1 MRNDKGI
8 RDPSFKIDMVYNSH
22 QIYNFQK
29 HDCSLSIKGSWSKW
43 LGVALVKMRIQV
55 LFISSVFWSG
65 QVESYCVKRSGDFV
79 LRPGLVRFGL
89 YLATCCMCFKLTCYF
104 LVNKRYTYSLKK
116 TRHYVL
122 LDPNQKK
129 NHNRKMS
136 SLHWGSCFHIQRLRH
151 ASVNIK
157 PLTAIRPICIW
168 KTKVTNSF
176 FIYPQDLFTLSFFKN
191 QDFTLFLSGWSL
203 FGGSIDQWLENIMME
218 RGVRLTPSCVEGCKS
233 YKVN

>member
-1 MRNDKGI
+1 
-8 RDPSFKIDMVYNSH
+8 
-22 QIYNFQK
+22 
-29 HDCSLSIKGSWSKW
+29 
-43 LGVALVKMRIQV
+43 
-55 LFISSVFWSG
+55 
-65 QVESYCVKRSGDFV
+65 
-79 LRPGLVRFGL
+79 
-89 YLATCCMCFKLTCYF
+89 
-104 LVNKRYTYSLKK
+104 
-116 TRHYVL
+116 
-122 LDPNQKK
+122 
-129 NHNRKMS
+129 MS

-176 FIYPQDLFTLSFFKN
+176 FIYPQDLFTLFFFKN

>member
-79 LRPGLVRFGL
+79 LRPGFVRFGL
-89 YLATCCMCFKLTCYF
+89 YLATCCICFKLTCYF

-116 TRHYVL
+116 NKTLRTIRSK
-122 LDPNQKK
+122 PKK
-129 NHNRKMS
+129 
-136 SLHWGSCFHIQRLRH
+136 
-151 ASVNIK
+151 
-157 PLTAIRPICIW
+157 
-168 KTKVTNSF
+168 
-176 FIYPQDLFTLSFFKN
+176 
-191 QDFTLFLSGWSL
+191 
-203 FGGSIDQWLENIMME
+203 
-218 RGVRLTPSCVEGCKS
+218 KS
-233 YKVN
+233 